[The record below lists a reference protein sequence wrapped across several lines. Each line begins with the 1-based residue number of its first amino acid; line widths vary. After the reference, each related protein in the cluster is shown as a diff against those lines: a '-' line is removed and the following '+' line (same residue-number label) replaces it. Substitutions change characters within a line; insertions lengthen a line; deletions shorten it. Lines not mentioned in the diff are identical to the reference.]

1 MDVGAGESRGWSLI
15 NITAQLTECYIKS
28 SNKNTGDESHTQKR
42 QTITATGVIQ
52 HISLDMFCSYLH
64 ILFLSFDITIYCFII
79 INHYKTFLAC
89 DGNKCLL
96 LLFLSFIST

>member
-1 MDVGAGESRGWSLI
+1 MDAGAGESRGWSLI
-15 NITAQLTECYIKS
+15 NITTQLTECYIMF
-28 SNKNTGDESHTQKR
+28 SNKNTGDESHTQKH

-52 HISLDMFCSYLH
+52 HINLDMFCSYLH

-79 INHYKTFLAC
+79 INHYKTFLVC

-96 LLFLSFIST
+96 LLFLLLK